1 MFKLLSKYNILKLL
15 FILFVIIIIYFLRT
29 HFSEYNLKRTISA
42 CILAQKGTSE
52 SFNLEKARKFC
63 EEKIRKKQ

>member
-63 EEKIRKKQ
+63 EEKIKK

>member
-1 MFKLLSKYNILKLL
+1 MLKLVSKNNILKLL

-63 EEKIRKKQ
+63 EEKIKK

>member
-1 MFKLLSKYNILKLL
+1 MFKLASKYNILKLL
-15 FILFVIIIIYFLRT
+15 FIILFVIIIIYFLRT

-63 EEKIRKKQ
+63 EEKIKK

>member
-52 SFNLEKARKFC
+52 SFNLEKSKKFC
-63 EEKIRKKQ
+63 EEKIKK